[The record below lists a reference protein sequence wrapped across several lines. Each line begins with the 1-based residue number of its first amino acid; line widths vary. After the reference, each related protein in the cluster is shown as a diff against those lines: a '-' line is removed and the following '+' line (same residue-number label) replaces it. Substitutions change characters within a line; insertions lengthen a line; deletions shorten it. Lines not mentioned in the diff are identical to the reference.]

1 MDRRKALKTIGIGA
15 GTITVTP
22 TVVGI
27 FQSCQKNRGK
37 YIPTYFSDYEFS
49 IVSKLMELII
59 PKTDIPGAIELKL
72 PHFLDGYVDVIFSK
86 SAKQQISF
94 GLDQLLGVAKN
105 YSGKKTIK
113 ELETDDLEHQLAR
126 FLKASDSKQRLWNN
140 EFKNYQKNKNTI
152 DNTKIPNDAVAF
164 SFLEQL
170 RSLTITAFRTNE
182 FIGENVLAYAP
193 IPGEQIGCIDLKK
206 ATGGKAWSL

>member
-27 FQSCQKNRGK
+27 FQSCQKNRGR
-37 YIPTYFSDYEFS
+37 YIPTHFSDDEFS
-49 IVSKLMELII
+49 IISKLMELII

-94 GLDQLLGVAKN
+94 GLDQLLGVAKMN
-105 YSGKKTIK
+105 LHT
-113 ELETDDLEHQLAR
+113 L
-126 FLKASDSKQRLWNN
+126 N
-140 EFKNYQKNKNTI
+140 
-152 DNTKIPNDAVAF
+152 
-164 SFLEQL
+164 
-170 RSLTITAFRTNE
+170 
-182 FIGENVLAYAP
+182 
-193 IPGEQIGCIDLKK
+193 
-206 ATGGKAWSL
+206 

>member
-27 FQSCQKNRGK
+27 FQSCQKNRGR
-37 YIPTYFSDYEFS
+37 YIPTHFSDDEFS
-49 IVSKLMELII
+49 IISKLMELII

-113 ELETDDLEHQLAR
+113 ELETDDLEYQLAR

-140 EFKNYQKNKNTI
+140 EFEKYQKNKKTI

-164 SFLEQL
+164 SFVKQL

-193 IPGEQIGCIDLKK
+193 IPGEQIGCIDLMK
-206 ATGGKAWSL
+206 ATGGKAWAL